1 MHVTSSDRLNEAY
14 ARAEKAEAEL
24 AEANAQI
31 AKLQRQHQNDEKTLH
46 MFSNAQ
52 IALAEQANRL
62 AARAGH
68 AELELRRFYV
78 CKPISF
84 PSEEQVHGPGCWD
97 YGSEEV
103 HTRGVWHRRP
113 EE

>member
-24 AEANAQI
+24 ADANAQI
-31 AKLQRQHQNDEKTLH
+31 AKLQRQHQNDEKTLY

-62 AARAGH
+62 AARAGA
-68 AELELRRFYV
+68 AELDLRRFYECSDIEAFPTEVRDGV
-78 CKPISF
+78 CY
-84 PSEEQVHGPGCWD
+84 D
-97 YGSEEV
+97 YGSVEV
-103 HTRGVWHRRP
+103 HAPTVWHRRP